1 MATNSVL
8 AVFDHVDSLLDAAHR
23 CKVSGLGFQI
33 ISPIPLGHEIEH
45 EFGPRKKNRL
55 RWFTGFGAIN
65 GFIFGCAVSFGT
77 SVLYILPRG
86 GKPILPVPP
95 TLLIAY
101 ETSILFGV
109 LFTLLGFFVLCRMPV
124 ISKKP
129 FHPRIAVDG
138 FGLLVYGVNEDN
150 ILSVEKI
157 LKEHGAGEIER
168 IESCGC

>member
-8 AVFDHVDSLLDAAHR
+8 AVFDHVDTLIEAAHR
-23 CKVSGLGFQI
+23 CKASGWGFQI

-45 EFGPRKKNRL
+45 EFGPRKNWL

-65 GFIFGCAVSFGT
+65 GFIFGWVVAFGL
-77 SVLYILPRG
+77 SALYILPRG
-86 GKPILPVPP
+86 GKPILAATP
-95 TLLIAY
+95 TLLVAY
-101 ETSILFGV
+101 ETTILFGV
-109 LFTLLGFFVLCRMPV
+109 LWTLFGFFVLCRMPV

-138 FGLLVYGVNEDN
+138 FGLLVEGVREDN
-150 ILSVEKI
+150 IPLVEKI